1 MRIVMLMLRPMLLVL
16 LLTSAVTAQAEI
28 YKWVDEN
35 GQTRYSDRPPPG
47 KADATVTGR
56 GTSTPSADGTKPQR
70 ISPAGKPI
78 ANPDPGNSRSIKLE
92 RVVLKLR
99 GAAAG
104 ENPVIGEGWRFA
116 PSVFQQLA
124 ELAQRGEK
132 PRTSLPCV
140 KDGKLEL
147 HNANFVL
154 SKTRFDPLFYGV
166 FTENGYRTADESAKL
181 FDRQESAAA
190 DLSIAGVVTAID
202 IKYCGMGNSST
213 LNEYSQNATTMEIHW
228 EVFDNLQ
235 RKVVFKADTSGKDD
249 FLHQAPRY
257 QGTVQSMGFAFSAAA
272 RSLLANQELVDVLL
286 QRGGTPSANVSGE
299 GTSAQ
304 KVIAVSGTG
313 GRFTDKVDR
322 IENAAVTIR
331 TTGGHGSGFVVDG
344 SGYVITNEHVITG
357 SSDVLVIT
365 NKGKFPAK
373 VLRSNPAK
381 DVALL
386 KIVDPVAIAGL
397 EIARAPA
404 KIGESIY
411 VVGTPLDERL
421 AFSVSKGIISGRRKM
436 RGQDLYQTDA
446 AVNPGNSGGP
456 VFNESGHVI
465 AVTVAGIFTADGAS
479 ANINYLVP
487 IGEVLAGLDVQLQ

>member
-1 MRIVMLMLRPMLLVL
+1 MRIATIMMRPTLPIL
-16 LLTSAVTAQAEI
+16 LLLSAVTAQAEI

-47 KADATVTGR
+47 KVDATTTR
-56 GTSTPSADGTKPQR
+56 GASSPASEGTHPPR
-70 ISPAGKPI
+70 VAPAGKPI
-78 ANPDPGNSRSIKLE
+78 ANPDPANSRSVKLE
-92 RVVLKLR
+92 RVMLKLR
-99 GAAAG
+99 GISVG
-104 ENPVIGEGWRFA
+104 ENPVIGEAWRFT

-124 ELAQRGEK
+124 DLAQRGEA
-132 PRTSLPCV
+132 PRTALPCV

-166 FTENGYRTADESAKL
+166 FTENGYRTADESTKL

-190 DLSIAGVVTAID
+190 DLSIAGVITAIG
-202 IKYCGMGNSST
+202 IKYCGMGNSAT
-213 LNEYSQNATTMEIHW
+213 LNEYSQNATTLEIHW

-235 RKVVFKADTSGKDD
+235 RKVIYTATSSGRDD
-249 FLHQAPRY
+249 LFFQAPRY
-257 QGTVQSMGFAFSAAA
+257 QGTIQSMGLAFSAAV
-272 RSLLANQELVDVLL
+272 RNLLASQEFVDVLS
-286 QRGGTPSANVSGE
+286 QRAGAQAANVAGADA
-299 GTSAQ
+299 SAQ
-304 KVIAVSGTG
+304 KVMAVSGGG

-331 TTGGHGSGFVVDG
+331 TTAGHGSGFVVNAA
-344 SGYVITNEHVITG
+344 GYVITNEHVVTG
-357 SSDVLVIT
+357 NTNVLVIT
-365 NKGKFPAK
+365 NKGKYPAT

-386 KIVDPVAIAGL
+386 KIVDPVAIDAL

-421 AFSVSKGIISGRRKM
+421 AFSVSKGIISGRRNV

-465 AVTVAGIFTADGAS
+465 AVTVAGIFTAAGAS

-487 IGEVLAGLDVQLQ
+487 IAEVLAGLDVQLR